1 MKMSYTTTYSAPRG
15 AGLMGKLSNVFEAY
29 ATHRADQRAVRQTYK
44 ELSAMNDRDLADIGV
59 ARGEIRHIASQAKAL
74 R

>member
-1 MKMSYTTTYSAPRG
+1 MTMTTSYNAHP
-15 AGLMGKLSNVFEAY
+15 AHGLMSKFRLTLEALR
-29 ATHRADQRAVRQTYK
+29 TERENRRAIRQTYN

-59 ARGEIRHIASQAKAL
+59 ARGEIRHIASQAVAA